1 MTVVPAQP
9 APAQEEEPR
18 RKGERFN
25 SLMEWVGYGCAVACG
40 YYVWPPA
47 ALGVAAVVL
56 VVTANLRDAAARPAR
71 PAKVHW
77 TERLTRA
84 LAIWRGSQ

>member
-1 MTVVPAQP
+1 LTVTP
-9 APAQEEEPR
+9 APAEQAEVPPR

-25 SLMEWVGYGCAVACG
+25 SLIEWLGYGFLVACG
-40 YYVWPPA
+40 YYVWEPA
-47 ALGVAAVVL
+47 AFGVAGVIL
-56 VVTANLRDAAARPAR
+56 VVTANLRDAAARPAK

>member
-9 APAQEEEPR
+9 APAQEEAPR
-18 RKGERFN
+18 RKGERLN
-25 SLMEWVGYGCAVACG
+25 GLMEWAGYACAVACG
-40 YYVWPPA
+40 YLIWPPV

-56 VVTANLRDAAARPAR
+56 VVTANLRDAAARPAK